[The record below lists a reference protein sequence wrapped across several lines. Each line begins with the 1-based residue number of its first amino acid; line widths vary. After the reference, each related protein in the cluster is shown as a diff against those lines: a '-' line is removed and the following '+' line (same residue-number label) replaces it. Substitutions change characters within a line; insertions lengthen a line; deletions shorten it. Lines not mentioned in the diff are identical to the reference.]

1 MKCRPTIYLAIAL
14 FLAVTRLHCSV
25 NPFDESQV
33 PIIEVFSEDS
43 SMRIAWTP
51 NNAYRIRIYEGSYD
65 GTDGYSGVVWS
76 ATFDEYA
83 NGIRS
88 PYEIGMSQDGV
99 EVTGDGVFTSG
110 QMYTI
115 TVRRK
120 DPKGS
125 GDGFTNTNNNYIAS
139 QPFVAN

>member
-1 MKCRPTIYLAIAL
+1 MKCKPTIFLALTLALAI
-14 FLAVTRLHCSV
+14 TQLHCSV

-33 PIIEVFSEDS
+33 PIIEFFSEDS
-43 SMRIAWTP
+43 SMKIAWTP

-76 ATFDEYA
+76 ATYTEYA
-83 NGIRS
+83 NGISS
-88 PYEIGMSQDGV
+88 PYILDTVQEGV
-99 EVTGDGVFTSG
+99 EVTGEPDFQAG

-125 GDGFTNTNNNYIAS
+125 GDGFTNTRNNYIAS
-139 QPFVAN
+139 QTFVAN